1 MWESYRAK
9 HNLTTTAPFA
19 SVVFFDQIMAEPN
32 KTYTVKQNFQMGER
46 LSAASSH
53 CFYAVRHAVRIP
65 WNTTNQA
72 PNAWIELRI
81 ATTQARARWYGAR
94 RLSPFSSR
102 LTR

>member
-53 CFYAVRHAVRIP
+53 CFCAVRHAVPCAYTARVTAKQRSP
-65 WNTTNQA
+65 DAVPPEKAQSSSVNVSANSLEYNQ
-72 PNAWIELRI
+72 P
-81 ATTQARARWYGAR
+81 
-94 RLSPFSSR
+94 SP
-102 LTR
+102 